1 MLIFTIFFILSTI
14 LYYYLN
20 NILASLLIIALA
32 IFLSVTE
39 YKKNNRINSVIFLYV
54 GFLLP
59 FGISLL
65 KLSNLSQIYNIKIFL
80 LIFMTIFIYY
90 IFNKTNIFD
99 FLSINNNIRIFE
111 NKIKMIDCLF
121 YIEISTFIISIISLF
136 IEIAV
141 LKFIPLFTLNTPHAY
156 SSFHIFGIHY
166 LTVLAKFLPIIS
178 TVLLFNCEYKFKNL
192 FLNINKYKFIILI
205 GYVYPI
211 ILSLLLVSRSILF
224 YSIIYTLLYIL
235 ILNINIIKTIKIKYK
250 ILFILFFIL
259 SYVTI
264 TIFRAHDAIYLNNIF
279 DMKYNLPIFI
289 SQPYS
294 YISQNF
300 ENLNY
305 LIKELT
311 VFSLGKRTFS
321 PIWTLTLIK
330 KFFTLNIYTYPYLI
344 KEELSTCTFLY
355 DIYYDF
361 SIYGVAVFIFII
373 SKVFKF
379 FEGIIDKYKS
389 NSILKINPFFI
400 IIYVVLLS
408 YILFSFFQNYFL
420 LTNSVIDIVYL
431 YILFNVFDYYVN
443 L

>member
-1 MLIFTIFFILSTI
+1 MIIFTIFFILSTI
-14 LYYYLN
+14 LYYYIN

-32 IFLSVTE
+32 IFLSVYE
-39 YKKNNRINSVIFLYV
+39 YKKYNKINSIIFLYI

-65 KLSNLSQIYNIKIFL
+65 KLSNLSQIYNFKIFL
-80 LIFMTIFIYY
+80 IIFITIFIYY
-90 IFNKTNIFD
+90 IFNKTNTFD
-99 FLSINNNIRIFE
+99 FIKYKNNIKIYD
-111 NKIKMIDCLF
+111 NKIKSIDCLF
-121 YIEISTFIISIISLF
+121 YIELATFLISIFSLI
-136 IEIAV
+136 IEIIV
-141 LKFIPLFTLNTPHAY
+141 LKFIPLFTFNTPHAY

-178 TVLLFNCEYKFKNL
+178 TILLINLEYKINIL
-192 FLNINKYKFIILI
+192 FFDLNKYKIIILL
-205 GYVYPI
+205 GYIYPI
-211 ILSLLLVSRSILF
+211 ILSLLLVSRSVLF

-259 SYVTI
+259 AYVTI
-264 TIFRAHDAIYLNNIF
+264 TIFRAHDAIYLNSIF

-379 FEGIIDKYKS
+379 FEGIIDKYES

-408 YILFSFFQNYFL
+408 YLMFSFFQNYFI

-431 YILFNVFDYYVN
+431 YILFNVFDYYLN